1 MCEHV
6 CSGAPEGQEEELDV
20 GTGIA
25 GGCELPMWVLGTEL
39 LINMY
44 ARGTIKSNF
53 FFLTRNCCGT
63 FSA

>member
-53 FFLTRNCCGT
+53 FF
-63 FSA
+63 

>member
-6 CSGAPEGQEEELDV
+6 CSGAPEGQKEELDV

-44 ARGTIKSNF
+44 ACGAIKSN

-63 FSA
+63 FSAH